1 MLIGQ
6 SYGRDGPDP
15 YTPEVSVDTT
25 VPYPD
30 LIVGLELEIENFNE
44 ENERYFPGVEFTE
57 DGSLRN
63 SDRGMGIEAIT
74 LPLQTK
80 YVRNF
85 LEEFFSRYEISNSN
99 YSERCSVHVHVNVN
113 DMSYEQ
119 LASLCLVYQTVEDLL
134 FSYVDSER
142 ANSIFCV
149 PWNQCNLNY
158 SIADKL
164 IEYLKT
170 GVDPFR
176 NWQKY
181 SALNLIPVMSQ
192 GSVEFRHLEGTCDVG
207 KIMGWVSLL
216 SCMMK
221 YVVETPL
228 QNVKENIIR
237 MNTVSNYHD
246 WLTSVFGKYTNLLR
260 SDSFEKKLSRGV
272 VDTKLALVRT
282 KKSNWKD
289 FTLRDIPIFAARQH
303 TQVIGNTIEVTY
315 EEAADREDY
324 FVETPQEPP
333 PAPRPV
339 PADMWAE
346 AINAPERER
355 RREAEVREL
364 MRRMEAQRGA
374 R

>member
-44 ENERYFPGVEFTE
+44 ENERYFPGVEFTD

-63 SDRGMGIEAIT
+63 SNRGMGIEAIT

-85 LEEFFSRYEISNSN
+85 LEEFFFRYEISDSN

-170 GVDPFR
+170 EVDPFR

-181 SALNLIPVMSQ
+181 SALNLIPVMNQ
-192 GSVEFRHLEGTCDVG
+192 GSVEFRHLEGTCDVD

-221 YVVETPL
+221 YVMETPL
-228 QNVKENIIR
+228 QDVKENIIR
-237 MNTVSNYHD
+237 MNTVSNYHE
-246 WLTSVFGKYTNLLR
+246 WLTSVFGKYIHLLQ

-282 KKSNWKD
+282 KKNT
-289 FTLRDIPIFAARQH
+289 FIYTDIPVFRAMNYTVQ
-303 TQVIGNTIEVTY
+303 TGNIHV
-315 EEAADREDY
+315 EEDNFQA
-324 FVETPQEPP
+324 FVGEEYPTPPVAPP
-333 PAPRPV
+333 RGG
-339 PADMWAE
+339 MRAE
-346 AINAPERER
+346 AINVQERER
-355 RREAEVREL
+355 RREAEMREL

>member
-6 SYGRDGPDP
+6 SYGRYGPDT
-15 YTPEVSVDTT
+15 YVPEVSVDIT
-25 VPYPD
+25 VPYPN
-30 LIVGLELEIENFNE
+30 LVVGLELEIENFSE
-44 ENERYFPGVEFTE
+44 EWERLFPGIEFTE

-63 SDRGMGIEAIT
+63 SNRGMGIEAIT

-85 LEEFFSRYEISNSN
+85 LEEFFSRYEISDSN

-181 SALNLIPVMSQ
+181 SALNLIPVMNQ
-192 GSVEFRHLEGTCDVG
+192 GSVEFRHLEGTCDVD

-221 YVVETPL
+221 YVMETPL
-228 QNVKENIIR
+228 QDVKENIIR
-237 MNTVSNYHD
+237 MNTVSNYHE

-282 KKSNWKD
+282 KKNT
-289 FTLRDIPIFAARQH
+289 FVYTDIPIFAARQY
-303 TQVIGNTIEVTY
+303 TQVIGDTLEGAYHIDELL
-315 EEAADREDY
+315 REL
-324 FVETPQEPP
+324 PLAPP
-333 PAPRPV
+333 PPN
-339 PADMWAE
+339 PAGMWAE
-346 AINAPERER
+346 AINAQEREQ
-355 RREAEVREL
+355 RREAELREL
-364 MRRMEAQRGA
+364 MRHMEEQRGA